1 MECMDADRAHENET
15 RNAGVNRALN
25 IFGKTKQKSF
35 THRSTLLSAL
45 DEGERGFDW
54 EPPPSVAKPPLL

>member
-1 MECMDADRAHENET
+1 MECMDADRARENET

-45 DEGERGFDW
+45 DEGERGFD
-54 EPPPSVAKPPLL
+54 